1 MPPTL
6 LIPGSIKGYPDLPIN
21 YIIGWLKNHMFEY
34 GYNNASMNDRILVV
48 RAETGSGKSTVM
60 PVAIFRI
67 LRNKDTPGNIQYRG
81 QKVLCTQPRVLTA
94 IELARAVSSSRA
106 DYNPDM
112 TSGKIVGFSTGPK
125 KERASGLIYATAG
138 VLRMKLNSNTDDELM
153 DEYKFIIID
162 EAHERSVDSDVLLFM
177 LYKFYKRN
185 EGNKKLPFLI
195 LTSATFDTKKYAD
208 YFGIHY
214 DNIVIISGIQFNIK
228 RHWPEHDATNVY
240 DMIISTL
247 KKINKNRDE
256 PDKADVLIFA
266 PGMKEMKEIE
276 KKIKS
281 DIREYILVL
290 KLDGEAVRKETPD
303 YTLVFESYKK
313 LPKMNGRLP
322 MRRVIVSTSV
332 AETGLTINTLRY
344 VIDMGFHKGLESYPI
359 INVKGLITRP
369 SSQSRVTQRRG
380 RCGRLF
386 DGDFY
391 PMYTEETYNSLDKQQ
406 LPDILSSS
414 EEYNMIHLSFYRLL
428 GNSFNINDLNLLDKP
443 SQETFIG
450 ANIIATML
458 GFINHECG
466 LTDLGL
472 IASKFSSI
480 PMEAAKVI
488 FSGFSFNVA
497 ITDLITIAAIMQT
510 SNGTLFMRDH
520 MYKRFMESAKLKVD
534 TSIPCNA
541 HILESILPKYI
552 TDIIGGNDSEDKEL
566 DSYYYRYKT
575 IICDDFIEY
584 LLAFE
589 SFNKQIMKMKNN
601 KSVLDWC
608 QKKCINFS
616 NLSVIYD
623 IRERIMDD
631 LISAGIDILYNSEYR
646 LIDQD
651 INNFIPAIINIKRCL
666 YEGLKHNLITYNNEE
681 KTYKTLHGL
690 SIDIENSILSSQLQ
704 NKLRSLKVLSG
715 EIQPKYII
723 TDHLNLSIKGDDTI
737 MYVINTNYIS
747 ILDGY
752 VYPDTSFGEPI
763 YVDEKIIESVETDS
777 DPLFK
782 IESYNRLNKASNND
796 IQIPMCKLKN
806 VSKLFGNKIVEY
818 IVDPICKS

>member
-651 INNFIPAIINIKRCL
+651 INNFMPAIINIKRCL